1 MMLVNFLTPSPGKI
15 IVTVGVYIILYEI
28 SGRHILDYTVSLSN
42 VCFFK
47 FTLKSWEFCHFYFTS
62 CTLCVSTA
70 CATPLPSSLSIINS
84 FYTKSS
90 TCIFTLLTN
99 IDSFFLPHK
108 FYIKPSTC
116 VTTPSP
122 HPTSR
127 PPPVKYWYFISFH
140 TSSTLSLSTLCY
152 SHLHIFLVDNFC
164 LSTHVIVISL
174 GKIYKIHVN
183 IYCLDIWHLY
193 RDSTQHKFLSF
204 FWVKSS
210 QFCQKKTIYTYLYF

>member
-1 MMLVNFLTPSPGKI
+1 MCVFFNLPSKVENSVI
-15 IVTVGVYIILYEI
+15 
-28 SGRHILDYTVSLSN
+28 
-42 VCFFK
+42 
-47 FTLKSWEFCHFYFTS
+47 FTS
-62 CTLCVSTA
+62 QVVHFVFQLHV
-70 CATPLPSSLSIINS
+70 LPPYLAPFQLLIVFSFGSS

-122 HPTSR
+122 HPASP

-152 SHLHIFLVDNFC
+152 SHLHILLVDNVC
-164 LSTHVIVISL
+164 PSTHVIVISL
-174 GKIYKIHVN
+174 GKIYKILVD

-204 FWVKSS
+204 FLMESS
-210 QFCQKKTIYTYLYF
+210 QFCQKKTLYTYLYF